1 MKPKTVKIGDSQQ
14 TLKFALMNFFAVWQH
29 HYYLIMRSQKFF
41 LIQLAFQICCCIYL
55 VGIAREIT
63 AI

>member
-29 HYYLIMRSQKFF
+29 HYYLITRSQKFF
-41 LIQLAFQICCCIYL
+41 PIQLAFQICCCIY
-55 VGIAREIT
+55 
-63 AI
+63 